1 MFFLPTVFTFVI
13 LITSRLRRI
22 RYRRKMRAPQAM
34 VDTLPVF
41 KWSEDLLDA
50 DIEAVGAGEKATQG
64 ELKLARPEQA
74 HAGNLPSASRFS
86 PLSAV
91 SRILALRLP
100 SRATTRQQ
108 NRRTKRKTAI
118 IPQEAQTLAHKIF
131 SQRECAICLSDFTT
145 GEEVRLLP
153 CGHLYHVAEI
163 DAWLTKQRRWC
174 PVCRC
179 AIDAADEQSDVTHGG
194 ADVDD
199 AMPADADV
207 STAAPAA
214 AQPIIT
220 REDIDAAV
228 DYIPVASSS
237 TARSDERTPL
247 LRRN

>member
-1 MFFLPTVFTFVI
+1 
-13 LITSRLRRI
+13 
-22 RYRRKMRAPQAM
+22 M
-34 VDTLPVF
+34 VDTLPIF
-41 KWSEDLLDA
+41 KWSEDLLDT
-50 DIEAVGAGEKATQG
+50 DIEAVGAGEKVTQG
-64 ELKLARPEQA
+64 EMKLARPEQA
-74 HAGNLPSASRFS
+74 HTDDVPSASRFS

-108 NRRTKRKTAI
+108 NRRTKRKTAV
-118 IPQEAQTLAHKIF
+118 IPQGAQNLAHKIF
-131 SQRECAICLSDFTT
+131 SQRECAICLSDFAN

-179 AIDAADEQSDVTHGG
+179 AIDAADEQSEPTQD

-199 AMPADADV
+199 AVPADADV